1 MLDFRPIN
9 PSTQPQKQLTGSR
22 PRAGFAKHADHHG
35 MDHKDVGANF
45 ERAYVS
51 LNSSMEKPLCRRYR
65 AIENRRSALPS
76 IVEDLEIGHPR
87 EDRSRSRS
95 SISDSSFK
103 RFMFPALDGFFHS
116 LFT

>member
-1 MLDFRPIN
+1 
-9 PSTQPQKQLTGSR
+9 
-22 PRAGFAKHADHHG
+22 

-95 SISDSSFK
+95 AISDSSFK
-103 RFMFPALDGFFHS
+103 CLANALPVAGWA
-116 LFT
+116 